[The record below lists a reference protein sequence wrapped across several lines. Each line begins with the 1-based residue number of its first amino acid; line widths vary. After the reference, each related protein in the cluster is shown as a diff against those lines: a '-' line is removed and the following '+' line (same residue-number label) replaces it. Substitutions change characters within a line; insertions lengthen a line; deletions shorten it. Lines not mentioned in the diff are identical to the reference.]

1 MASLPAAVQ
10 RQLKRHIQVF
20 VAEKPFIGCAGVEI
34 TDEHRV
40 TIAAQACLLLL
51 GHPKPDDFPRLR
63 EVLVYPGFAD
73 VDIVA
78 GPGGPEVQTGG
89 GTSLHDVSGWYLG
102 KEFWIPVGTDYAD
115 EIFIRKD
122 KHPKVSTATNVQ
134 GTHYQLE
141 PRTQM
146 TLLSFK
152 GHLDNMARA
161 AVVRQCALA
170 KI

>member
-1 MASLPAAVQ
+1 MPTTTTDLYRAVMGNAF
-10 RQLKRHIQVF
+10 KSI
-20 VAEKPFIGCAGVEI
+20 KKG
-34 TDEHRV
+34 
-40 TIAAQACLLLL
+40 
-51 GHPKPDDFPRLR
+51 
-63 EVLVYPGFAD
+63 VYPGDGVLDPRWYDTQRWVKKSNSWKTDFAD

-102 KEFWIPVGTDYAD
+102 KEFWIPVGTDYAE